1 MKKSLSIA
9 LLLAASA
16 AAGWAAPKAAFK
28 AAPKAAP
35 APKPATKPA
44 PAYLREIA
52 KWKQERAAE
61 LRDQWLPLSGL
72 FWLKEGESTFG
83 SASDNTIVLPKGPA
97 HAGVLAMKEG
107 GKVGVKLA
115 PGVLAT
121 AGTEANKAKRVRETP
136 MLPQP
141 PGPPTVLAL
150 GTLRMH
156 VIVRGDRVGLRLRD
170 LDSHAVRSFKG
181 IPTFPLDPQ
190 WRVTADWVPSP
201 GKKIPVMNVLNDVM
215 QYESPGVARFAV
227 PGQAA
232 GQTVT
237 LRAVVEGDQLFFI
250 FADATSGKSTYG
262 AGRYLYSAMPAS
274 PLNKDGKVTL
284 DFNQAFTPP
293 CGFTPYA
300 TCPLPPQENKLQ
312 VAIEAGEKYEKH

>member
-1 MKKSLSIA
+1 VKQHLSA
-9 LLLAASA
+9 VLVLLLSA
-16 AAGWAAPKAAFK
+16 CVGTWAAPV
-28 AAPKAAP
+28 
-35 APKPATKPA
+35 PKPAAKA
-44 PAYLREIA
+44 DAAYRGEIA
-52 KWKQERAAE
+52 AWKRERAAE
-61 LRDQWLPLSGL
+61 LRSDWLPLSGL
-72 FWLKEGESTFG
+72 FWLKQGESTFG

-115 PGVLAT
+115 PGVKAT
-121 AGTEANKAKRVRETP
+121 AGTDPNKAKRVRETP

-141 PGPPTVLAL
+141 PGPPTILAL

-170 LDSHAVRSFKG
+170 LDSPALRAFKG
-181 IPTFPLDPQ
+181 IPTFPADPR
-190 WRVTADWVPSP
+190 WRVLADWIPSP

-215 QYESPGVARFAV
+215 QYESPGVARFNL
-227 PGQAA
+227 A
-232 GQTVT
+232 GESVT
-237 LRAVVEGDQLFFI
+237 LRAVVEGDKLFFI
-250 FADATSGKSTYG
+250 FADGTSGRSTYG
-262 AGRYLYSAMPAS
+262 AGRYLYSAMPKA
-274 PLNKDGKVTL
+274 GKVTL

-312 VAIEAGEKYEKH
+312 GAIEAGEKYEKH

>member
-1 MKKSLSIA
+1 MRKLLSAA
-9 LLLAASA
+9 LLVISA
-16 AAGWAAPKAAFK
+16 TAGWT
-28 AAPKAAP
+28 AP
-35 APKPATKPA
+35 APKPD

-52 KWKQERAAE
+52 KWKQERAVE
-61 LRDQWLPLSGL
+61 LRTQWLPLAGL

-83 SASDNTIVLPKGPA
+83 SASDNTLVLPKGPA
-97 HAGVLAMKEG
+97 HAGIFAMKEG
-107 GKVGVKLA
+107 GKVGVRLA
-115 PGVLAT
+115 PGVVAT
-121 AGTEANKAKRVRETP
+121 VNGKRVRETA

-170 LDSHAVRSFKG
+170 LDSPAKRAFKG
-181 IPTFPLDPQ
+181 VPTFTLDTQ
-190 WRVTADWVPSP
+190 WRITADWVPSP
-201 GKKIPVMNVLNDVM
+201 GKKIPVMNVLNDVA
-215 QYESPGVARFAV
+215 QYESPGVARFTI
-227 PGQAA
+227 PGQASGMVA
-232 GQTVT
+232 
-237 LRAVVEGDQLFFI
+237 LRAVVEGDKLFFI

-262 AGRYLYSAMPAS
+262 AGRYLYSAMPR
-274 PLNKDGKVTL
+274 DGRVTL

-300 TCPLPPQENKLQ
+300 TCPLPPPENKLK